1 MFSCEVTAAMLASL
15 NKGTAALLVSPTNTP
30 GIEFYSNA
38 KVSVC
43 FG

>member
-1 MFSCEVTAAMLASL
+1 MFSGEVMAAMLSL

-30 GIEFYSNA
+30 GIEFYSCA